1 MRQDCMLQFMCML
14 PTKHNIDSQVV
25 LQVIKDTIFNSSSMS
40 GHGSRSEL
48 PDAAALVQQA
58 IQASPDASLVEPMQE

>member
-1 MRQDCMLQFMCML
+1 MFGPQ
-14 PTKHNIDSQVV
+14 
-25 LQVIKDTIFNSSSMS
+25 
-40 GHGSRSEL
+40 SEV